1 MSTQTL
7 TVDTANVINVEVNN
21 RTTLEVTFS
30 QVSYPLTL
38 VGTPVNCV
46 VTPSS
51 IASTTNVFSVTFV
64 DSTLD
69 SFSFEL
75 KNSAP
80 GFGTD
85 GEKNFET
92 FFTSGVVGTQLT
104 SHTDWINN
112 DNQIFNS
119 SDTIFGYEVPTTS
132 LYGNTN
138 GFFNIAQSGSTATII
153 TDTGVDVVTG
163 YTNKA
168 LKLRTDIEYNNGE
181 GVSNKKR
188 NLGYIASPTFSAVTG
203 DIIKYEKKS
212 GSSFN
217 ANLVWALNVNTG
229 DWVDLQ
235 EVGFTG
241 TRASVPANGTYRVII
256 FKFVSLFTSQTNNDV
271 EVEINKFILEDS
283 AGVQKTQ
290 LTVSGEVVT
299 SPTVLIETATA
310 QEVGD
315 SLIHLYELTLPS
327 FDPNYATGDT
337 LYFHNGLNFETG
349 TGRNINFPNSEGTVL
364 NTYIAFPIEVTGIEN
379 TGGEPNRPTLKMA
392 NLPALGRTLVN
403 DTNAIEDETTLQQAL
418 SSSGIITPLDL
429 LSSKLVIRTTLLKLT
444 YSSTDTP
451 SVPREYPKHAYIL
464 DKISGERNL
473 ELEIELAN
481 PADIERANIPARI
494 AAGKY
499 CSWEYQGGLYGRGGC
514 TVNGNSFNRFF
525 DVNDRLITADYSK
538 STGNNVITEWNSTTA
553 YSAGTRVHRIPV
565 ANKGVRIYRALK
577 ASTGVKP
584 ELSTKIW
591 ERIDICGKRVQS
603 CRLRFQ
609 GKQTELATDSDTLVN
624 TVPSDTYLNKS
635 RSLPFGGFP
644 GSRSNISE

>member
-7 TVDTANVINVEVNN
+7 TVDTANVINVEANN

-64 DSTLD
+64 DSSLD

-92 FFTSGVVGTQLT
+92 FFTSGVTGTTLT
-104 SHTDWINN
+104 NHTDWTNV
-112 DNQIFNS
+112 DNQIYNS
-119 SDTIFGYEVPTTS
+119 SDTIFGYEVPTTA

-138 GFFNIAQSGSTATII
+138 GNYNFANSGSTASII

-163 YTNKA
+163 YTNKT
-168 LKLRTDIEYNNGE
+168 LQLSTDVEYNNGE
-181 GVSNKKR
+181 GVANKKK
-188 NLGYIASPTFSAVTG
+188 NLGYIASPTFFAVTG
-203 DIIKYEKKS
+203 DIIKYEAQNT
-212 GSSFN
+212 FN
-217 ANLVWALNVNTG
+217 SNLVWALNVNTG

-235 EVGFTG
+235 PTDFTG
-241 TRASVPANGTYRVII
+241 TRAAVPSNGTYRIII
-256 FKFVSLFTSQTNNDV
+256 FKFVSLYTSESNKTQYVRIRNFT
-271 EVEINKFILEDS
+271 LEDS

-290 LTVSGEVVT
+290 LTVSGQVVT
-299 SPTVLIETATA
+299 SPTVLIETASA

-327 FDPNYATGDT
+327 FDPNYTTGDT

-364 NTYIAFPIEVTGIEN
+364 NTYLAFPIEVTGIEN

-392 NLPALGRTLVN
+392 NLPALGRVLVN
-403 DTNAIEDETTLQQAL
+403 DTNAIEDETTLQEAL

-429 LSSKLVIRTTLLKLT
+429 LSSKLVVRTTLLKLT

-473 ELEIELAN
+473 QLEVELAN
-481 PADIERANIPARI
+481 PADIERANIPARL

-499 CSWEYQGGLYGRGGC
+499 CSWEYQGALYGRGGC

-538 STGNNVITEWNSTTA
+538 SIGNNVITQWNSTTA
-553 YSAGTRVHRIPV
+553 YSAGDRVHRIPV
-565 ANKGVRIYRALK
+565 ADKGVRIYKALK

-584 ELSTKIW
+584 ELSTKVW

-609 GKQTELATDSDTLVN
+609 GKQTELATNSDTLAN

>member
-7 TVDTANVINVEVNN
+7 TVDTANVINVEANN

-64 DSTLD
+64 DSSLD

-92 FFTSGVVGTQLT
+92 FFTSGVTGVTLT
-104 SHTDWINN
+104 NHTDWTNV
-112 DNQIFNS
+112 DNQIYNS
-119 SDTIFGYEVPTTS
+119 SDTIFGYEVPTTA

-138 GFFNIAQSGSTATII
+138 GNYNFANSGSTASII

-163 YTNKA
+163 YTNKT
-168 LKLRTDIEYNNGE
+168 LQLSTDVEYNNGE
-181 GVSNKKR
+181 GVANKKK

-203 DIIKYEKKS
+203 DIIKYEAQNT
-212 GSSFN
+212 FN
-217 ANLVWALNVNTG
+217 SNLVWALNVNTG

-235 EVGFTG
+235 PTDFTG
-241 TRASVPANGTYRVII
+241 TRAAVPSNGTYRIII
-256 FKFVSLFTSQTNNDV
+256 FKFVSLYTSESNKTQYVRIRNFT
-271 EVEINKFILEDS
+271 LEDS

-290 LTVSGEVVT
+290 LTVSGQVVT
-299 SPTVLIETATA
+299 SPTVLIETASA

-327 FDPNYATGDT
+327 FDPNYTTGDT

-364 NTYIAFPIEVTGIEN
+364 NTYLAFPIEVTGIEN

-392 NLPALGRTLVN
+392 NLPALGRVLVN
-403 DTNAIEDETTLQQAL
+403 DTNAIEDETTLQEAL

-429 LSSKLVIRTTLLKLT
+429 LSSKLVVRTTLLKLT

-473 ELEIELAN
+473 QLEVELAN
-481 PADIERANIPARI
+481 PADIERANIPARL

-499 CSWEYQGGLYGRGGC
+499 CSWEYQGALYGRGGC

-538 STGNNVITEWNSTTA
+538 SIGNNVITQWNSTTA
-553 YSAGTRVHRIPV
+553 YSAGDRVHRIPV
-565 ANKGVRIYRALK
+565 ADKGVRIYKALK

-584 ELSTKIW
+584 ELSTKVW

-609 GKQTELATDSDTLVN
+609 GKQTELATNSDTLAN

>member
-7 TVDTANVINVEVNN
+7 TVDSANVINVEVNN

-51 IASTTNVFSVTFV
+51 IASSTNVFSVTFT

-92 FFTSGVVGTQLT
+92 FFTSGVVGNELT

-112 DNQIFNS
+112 DNFIYNT
-119 SDTIFGYEVPTTS
+119 SDKIFGYDVPTTS
-132 LYGNTN
+132 LYGTTN
-138 GFFNIAQSGSTATII
+138 GNYNTIHSGSTARIY

-163 YTNKA
+163 YTNKS
-168 LKLRTDIEYNNGE
+168 LTLETEIDFNFGE
-181 GVSNKKR
+181 GTYGKRR

-203 DIIKYEKKS
+203 DIIKYEKRQYT
-212 GSSFN
+212 SFGT
-217 ANLVWALNVNTG
+217 NLVWALNVNTG
-229 DWVDLQ
+229 DWVELQ

-241 TRASVPANGTYRVII
+241 TRASIPANGTYRIII
-256 FKFVSLFTSQTNNDV
+256 FKFVSLYTNETNKIV
-271 EVEINKFILEDS
+271 RVRINKFTLEDS
-283 AGVQKTQ
+283 AGIQKTQ
-290 LTVSGEVVT
+290 LTVSGEVRT

-349 TGRNINFPNSEGTVL
+349 TGKNINFPNSEGTVL

-379 TGGEPNRPTLKMA
+379 IGGEPNRPTLKMA

-403 DTNAIEDETTLQQAL
+403 DTNAIDDETTLQEAL
-418 SSSGIITPLDL
+418 SSSGIISPLDL

-444 YSSTDTP
+444 YSSTETP

-481 PADIERANIPARI
+481 PADIERANIPARL

-499 CSWEYQGGLYGRGGC
+499 CSWEYQGALYGRGGC
-514 TVNGNSFNRFF
+514 TVNGNSFDRFF
-525 DVNDRLITADYSK
+525 DVNDRLITANYSK

-553 YSAGTRVHRIPV
+553 YTVGTRVHRIPV
-565 ANKGVRIYRALK
+565 ADKGVRIYRALK

-584 ELSTKIW
+584 ELSTKAW
-591 ERIDICGKRVQS
+591 ERIDICGKRIQS

-609 GKQTELATDSDTLVN
+609 GRQADLVYSSDALAN

>member
-7 TVDTANVINVEVNN
+7 TVDSANVINVEVNN

-51 IASTTNVFSVTFV
+51 IASSTNVFSVTFT

-92 FFTSGVVGTQLT
+92 FFTSGVVGNELT

-112 DNQIFNS
+112 DNFIYNT
-119 SDTIFGYEVPTTS
+119 SDKIFGYDVPTTS
-132 LYGNTN
+132 LYGTTN
-138 GFFNIAQSGSTATII
+138 GNYNTIHSGSTARIY

-163 YTNKA
+163 YTNKS
-168 LKLRTDIEYNNGE
+168 LTLETEIDFNFGE
-181 GVSNKKR
+181 GTYGKRR

-203 DIIKYEKKS
+203 DIIKYEKRQYT
-212 GSSFN
+212 SFGT
-217 ANLVWALNVNTG
+217 NLVWALNVNTG
-229 DWVDLQ
+229 DWVELQ

-241 TRASVPANGTYRVII
+241 TRASIPANGTYRIII
-256 FKFVSLFTSQTNNDV
+256 FKFVSLYTNETNKIV
-271 EVEINKFILEDS
+271 RVRINKFTLEDS
-283 AGVQKTQ
+283 AGIQKTQ
-290 LTVSGEVVT
+290 LTVSGEVRT

-349 TGRNINFPNSEGTVL
+349 TGKNINFPNSEGTVL

-379 TGGEPNRPTLKMA
+379 IGGEPNRPTLKMA

-403 DTNAIEDETTLQQAL
+403 DTNAIDDETTLQEAL
-418 SSSGIITPLDL
+418 SSSGIISPLDL

-464 DKISGERNL
+464 DKISGEPNL

-481 PADIERANIPARI
+481 PADIERANIPARL

-499 CSWEYQGGLYGRGGC
+499 CSWEYQGALYGRGGC
-514 TVNGNSFNRFF
+514 TVNGNSFDRFF
-525 DVNDRLITADYSK
+525 DVNDRLITANYSK

-553 YSAGTRVHRIPV
+553 YTVGTRVHRIPV
-565 ANKGVRIYRALK
+565 ADKGVRIYRALK

-584 ELSTKIW
+584 ELSTKAW
-591 ERIDICGKRVQS
+591 ERIDICGKRIQS

-609 GKQTELATDSDTLVN
+609 GRQADLVYSSDALAN

>member
-7 TVDTANVINVEVNN
+7 TVDTANVINVEANN

-51 IASTTNVFSVTFV
+51 IANTTNVFSVTFV
-64 DSTLD
+64 DSSLD

-92 FFTSGVVGTQLT
+92 FFTSGVTGTTLT
-104 SHTDWINN
+104 NHTDWTNV
-112 DNQIFNS
+112 DNQIYNS
-119 SDTIFGYEVPTTS
+119 SDTIFGYEVPTTA

-138 GFFNIAQSGSTATII
+138 GNYNFANSGSTASII

-163 YTNKA
+163 YTNKT
-168 LKLRTDIEYNNGE
+168 LQLSTDVEYNNGE
-181 GVSNKKR
+181 GVANKKK
-188 NLGYIASPTFSAVTG
+188 NLGYIASPTFFAVTG
-203 DIIKYEKKS
+203 DIIKYEAQNT
-212 GSSFN
+212 FN
-217 ANLVWALNVNTG
+217 SNLVWALNVNTG

-235 EVGFTG
+235 PTDFTG
-241 TRASVPANGTYRVII
+241 TRAAVPSNGTYRIII
-256 FKFVSLFTSQTNNDV
+256 FKFVSLYTSESNKTQYVRIRNFT
-271 EVEINKFILEDS
+271 LEDS

-290 LTVSGEVVT
+290 LTVSGQVVT
-299 SPTVLIETATA
+299 SPTVLIETASA

-327 FDPNYATGDT
+327 FDPNYTTGDT

-364 NTYIAFPIEVTGIEN
+364 NTYLAFPIEVTGIEN

-392 NLPALGRTLVN
+392 NLPALGRVLVN
-403 DTNAIEDETTLQQAL
+403 DTNAIEDETTLQEAL

-429 LSSKLVIRTTLLKLT
+429 LSSKLVVRTTLLKLT

-473 ELEIELAN
+473 QLEVELAN
-481 PADIERANIPARI
+481 PADIERANIPARL

-499 CSWEYQGGLYGRGGC
+499 CSWEYQGALYGRGGC

-538 STGNNVITEWNSTTA
+538 SIGNNVITQWNSTTA
-553 YSAGTRVHRIPV
+553 YSAGDRVHRIPV
-565 ANKGVRIYRALK
+565 ADKGVRIYKALK

-584 ELSTKIW
+584 ELSTKVW

-609 GKQTELATDSDTLVN
+609 GKQTELATNSDTLAN

>member
-7 TVDTANVINVEVNN
+7 TVDTANVINVEANN

-64 DSTLD
+64 DSSLD

-92 FFTSGVVGTQLT
+92 FFTSGVTGNTLT
-104 SHTDWINN
+104 NHTDWTNV
-112 DNQIFNS
+112 DNQIYNS
-119 SDTIFGYEVPTTS
+119 SDTIFGYEVPTTA

-138 GFFNIAQSGSTATII
+138 GNYNFANSGSTASII
-153 TDTGVDVVTG
+153 TDLGVDVVTG

-168 LKLRTDIEYNNGE
+168 LQLTTDVEYNNGE
-181 GVSNKKR
+181 GVANKKK

-203 DIIKYEKKS
+203 DIIKYEAQNT
-212 GSSFN
+212 FN
-217 ANLVWALNVNTG
+217 SNLVWALNVNTG

-235 EVGFTG
+235 PTDFTG
-241 TRASVPANGTYRVII
+241 TRAAVPSNGTYRIII
-256 FKFVSLFTSQTNNDV
+256 FKFVSLYTS
-271 EVEINKFILEDS
+271 ESNKTQYVRIRNFILEDS

-290 LTVSGEVVT
+290 LTVSGQVVT
-299 SPTVLIETATA
+299 SPTVLIETASA

-327 FDPNYATGDT
+327 FDPNYTTGDT

-364 NTYIAFPIEVTGIEN
+364 NTYLAFPIEVTGIEN

-392 NLPALGRTLVN
+392 NLPALGRVLVN
-403 DTNAIEDETTLQQAL
+403 DTNAIEDETTLQEAL

-429 LSSKLVIRTTLLKLT
+429 LSSKLVVRTTLLKLT

-473 ELEIELAN
+473 QLEVELAN
-481 PADIERANIPARI
+481 PADIERANIPARL

-499 CSWEYQGGLYGRGGC
+499 CSWEYQGALYGRGGC

-538 STGNNVITEWNSTTA
+538 STGNNVITQWNSTTA
-553 YSAGTRVHRIPV
+553 YSAGDRVHRIPV
-565 ANKGVRIYRALK
+565 ADKGVRIYKALK

-584 ELSTKIW
+584 ELSTKVW

-609 GKQTELATDSDTLVN
+609 GNQTSLAANSDTLAN

>member
-7 TVDTANVINVEVNN
+7 TVDTANVINVEANN

-64 DSTLD
+64 DSSLD

-92 FFTSGVVGTQLT
+92 FFDPDVTGITLT
-104 SHTDWINN
+104 DHTDWINN
-112 DNQIFNS
+112 TNQIFNT
-119 SDTIFGYEVPTTS
+119 SDTIFGYEVPTTA

-138 GFFNIAQSGSTATII
+138 GNYNFANSGSTASII

-163 YTNKA
+163 YTNKT
-168 LKLRTDIEYNNGE
+168 LQLSTDVEYNNGE
-181 GVSNKKR
+181 GVANKKK
-188 NLGYIASPTFSAVTG
+188 NLGYIASPTFFAVTG
-203 DIIKYEKKS
+203 DIIKYEAQNT
-212 GSSFN
+212 FN
-217 ANLVWALNVNTG
+217 SNLVWALNVNTG

-235 EVGFTG
+235 PTDFTG
-241 TRASVPANGTYRVII
+241 TRAAVPSNGTYRIII
-256 FKFVSLFTSQTNNDV
+256 FKFVSLYTSESNKTQYIRIRNFT
-271 EVEINKFILEDS
+271 LEDS

-290 LTVSGEVVT
+290 LTVSGQVVT
-299 SPTVLIETATA
+299 SPTVLIETASA

-327 FDPNYATGDT
+327 FDPNYTTGDT

-364 NTYIAFPIEVTGIEN
+364 NTYLAFPIEVTGIEN

-392 NLPALGRTLVN
+392 NLPALGRVLVN
-403 DTNAIEDETTLQQAL
+403 DTNAIEDETTLQEAL

-429 LSSKLVIRTTLLKLT
+429 LSSKLVVRTTLLKLT

-473 ELEIELAN
+473 QLEVELAN
-481 PADIERANIPARI
+481 PADIERANIPARL

-499 CSWEYQGGLYGRGGC
+499 CSWEYQGALYGRGGC

-538 STGNNVITEWNSTTA
+538 SIGNNVITQWNSTTA
-553 YSAGTRVHRIPV
+553 YSAGDRVHRIPV
-565 ANKGVRIYRALK
+565 ADKGVRIYKALK

-584 ELSTKIW
+584 ELSTKVW

-609 GKQTELATDSDTLVN
+609 GKQTELATNSDTLAN

>member
-7 TVDTANVINVEVNN
+7 TVDTANVINVEANN

-64 DSTLD
+64 DSSLD

-92 FFTSGVVGTQLT
+92 FFTSGVTGTTLT
-104 SHTDWINN
+104 NHTDWTNV
-112 DNQIFNS
+112 DNQIYNS
-119 SDTIFGYEVPTTS
+119 SDTIFGYEVPTTA

-138 GFFNIAQSGSTATII
+138 GNYNFFNSGSSASIV

-163 YTNKA
+163 YTNKT
-168 LKLRTDIEYNNGE
+168 LQLSTDVEYNNGE
-181 GVSNKKR
+181 GVANKKK
-188 NLGYIASPTFSAVTG
+188 NLGYIASPTFFAVTG
-203 DIIKYEKKS
+203 DIIKYEAQNT
-212 GSSFN
+212 FN
-217 ANLVWALNVNTG
+217 SNLVWALNVNTG

-235 EVGFTG
+235 PTDFTG
-241 TRASVPANGTYRVII
+241 TRAAVPSNGTYRIII
-256 FKFVSLFTSQTNNDV
+256 FKFVSLYTSESDKTQYVT
-271 EVEINKFILEDS
+271 IRKFILEDS

-290 LTVSGEVVT
+290 LTVSGQVVT
-299 SPTVLIETATA
+299 SPTVLIETASA

-327 FDPNYATGDT
+327 FDPNYTTGDT

-364 NTYIAFPIEVTGIEN
+364 NTYLAFPIEVTGIEN

-392 NLPALGRTLVN
+392 NLPALGRVLVN
-403 DTNAIEDETTLQQAL
+403 DTNAIEDETTLQEAL

-429 LSSKLVIRTTLLKLT
+429 LSSKLVVRTTLLKLT

-473 ELEIELAN
+473 QLEVELAN
-481 PADIERANIPARI
+481 PADIERANIPARL

-499 CSWEYQGGLYGRGGC
+499 CSWEYQGALYGRGGC

-538 STGNNVITEWNSTTA
+538 SIGNNVITQWNSTTA
-553 YSAGTRVHRIPV
+553 YSAGDRVHRIPV
-565 ANKGVRIYRALK
+565 ADKGVRIYKALK

-584 ELSTKIW
+584 ELSTKVW

-609 GKQTELATDSDTLVN
+609 GKQTELATNSDTLAN

>member
-7 TVDTANVINVEVNN
+7 TVDSANVINVEVNN

-51 IASTTNVFSVTFV
+51 IASSTNVFSVTFT

-92 FFTSGVVGTQLT
+92 FFTSGVVGNELT

-112 DNQIFNS
+112 DNFIYNT
-119 SDTIFGYEVPTTS
+119 SDKIFGYDVPTTS
-132 LYGNTN
+132 LYGTTN
-138 GFFNIAQSGSTATII
+138 GNYNTIHSGSTARIY

-163 YTNKA
+163 YTNKS
-168 LKLRTDIEYNNGE
+168 LTLETEIDFNFGE
-181 GVSNKKR
+181 GTYGKRR

-203 DIIKYEKKS
+203 DIIKYEKRQYT
-212 GSSFN
+212 SFGT
-217 ANLVWALNVNTG
+217 NLVWALNVNTG
-229 DWVDLQ
+229 DWVELQ

-241 TRASVPANGTYRVII
+241 TRASIPANGTYRIII
-256 FKFVSLFTSQTNNDV
+256 FKFVSLYTNETNKIV
-271 EVEINKFILEDS
+271 RVRINKFTLEDS
-283 AGVQKTQ
+283 AGIQKTQ
-290 LTVSGEVVT
+290 LTVSGEVRT

-349 TGRNINFPNSEGTVL
+349 TGKNINFPNSEGTVL

-379 TGGEPNRPTLKMA
+379 IGGEPNRPTLKMA

-403 DTNAIEDETTLQQAL
+403 DTNAIDDETTLQEAL
-418 SSSGIITPLDL
+418 SSSGIISPLDL

-481 PADIERANIPARI
+481 PADIERANIPARL

-499 CSWEYQGGLYGRGGC
+499 CSWEYQGALYGRGGC
-514 TVNGNSFNRFF
+514 TVNGNSFDRFF
-525 DVNDRLITADYSK
+525 DVNDRLITANYSK

-553 YSAGTRVHRIPV
+553 YTVGTRVHRIPV
-565 ANKGVRIYRALK
+565 ADKGVRIYRALK

-584 ELSTKIW
+584 ELSTKAW
-591 ERIDICGKRVQS
+591 ERIDICGKRIQS

-609 GKQTELATDSDTLVN
+609 GRQADLVYSSDALAN

>member
-7 TVDTANVINVEVNN
+7 TVDTANVINVEANN

-64 DSTLD
+64 DSSLD

-92 FFTSGVVGTQLT
+92 FFTSGVTGNTLT
-104 SHTDWINN
+104 NHTDWTNV
-112 DNQIFNS
+112 DNQIYNS
-119 SDTIFGYEVPTTS
+119 SDTIFGYEVPTTA

-138 GFFNIAQSGSTATII
+138 GNYNFANSGSTASII
-153 TDTGVDVVTG
+153 TDLGVDVVTG

-168 LKLRTDIEYNNGE
+168 LQLTTDVEYNNGE
-181 GVSNKKR
+181 GVANKKK

-203 DIIKYEKKS
+203 DIIKYEAQNT
-212 GSSFN
+212 FN
-217 ANLVWALNVNTG
+217 SNLVWALNVNTG

-235 EVGFTG
+235 PTDFTG
-241 TRASVPANGTYRVII
+241 TRAAVPSNGTYRIII
-256 FKFVSLFTSQTNNDV
+256 FKFVSLYTSESDKTQYV
-271 EVEINKFILEDS
+271 RIRKFILEDS

-290 LTVSGEVVT
+290 LTVSGQVVT
-299 SPTVLIETATA
+299 SPTVLIETASA

-327 FDPNYATGDT
+327 FDPNYTTGDT

-364 NTYIAFPIEVTGIEN
+364 NTYLAFPIEVTGIEN

-392 NLPALGRTLVN
+392 NLPALGRVLVN
-403 DTNAIEDETTLQQAL
+403 DTNAIEDETTLQEAL

-429 LSSKLVIRTTLLKLT
+429 LSSKLVVRTTLLKLT

-473 ELEIELAN
+473 QLEVELAN
-481 PADIERANIPARI
+481 PADIERANIPARL

-499 CSWEYQGGLYGRGGC
+499 CSWEYQGALYGRGGC

-538 STGNNVITEWNSTTA
+538 STGNNVITQWNSTTA
-553 YSAGTRVHRIPV
+553 YSAGDRVHRIPV
-565 ANKGVRIYRALK
+565 ADKGVRIYKALK

-584 ELSTKIW
+584 ELSTKVW

-609 GKQTELATDSDTLVN
+609 GNQTSLAANSDTLAN

>member
-7 TVDTANVINVEVNN
+7 TVDSANVINVEVNN

-51 IASTTNVFSVTFV
+51 IASSTNVFSVTFT

-92 FFTSGVVGTQLT
+92 FFTSGVVGNELT

-112 DNQIFNS
+112 DNFIYNT
-119 SDTIFGYEVPTTS
+119 SDKIFGYDVPTTS
-132 LYGNTN
+132 LYGTTN
-138 GFFNIAQSGSTATII
+138 GNYNTIHSGSTARIY

-163 YTNKA
+163 YTNKS
-168 LKLRTDIEYNNGE
+168 LTLETEIDFNFGE
-181 GVSNKKR
+181 GTYGKRR

-203 DIIKYEKKS
+203 DIIKYEKRQYT
-212 GSSFN
+212 SFGT
-217 ANLVWALNVNTG
+217 NLVWALNVNTG
-229 DWVDLQ
+229 DWVELQ

-241 TRASVPANGTYRVII
+241 TRASIPANGTYRIII
-256 FKFVSLFTSQTNNDV
+256 FKFVSLYTNETNKIV
-271 EVEINKFILEDS
+271 RVRINKFTLEDS
-283 AGVQKTQ
+283 AGIQKTQ
-290 LTVSGEVVT
+290 LTVSGEVRT

-349 TGRNINFPNSEGTVL
+349 TGKNINFPNSEGTVL

-379 TGGEPNRPTLKMA
+379 IGGEPNRPTLKMA

-403 DTNAIEDETTLQQAL
+403 DTNAIDDETTLQEAL
-418 SSSGIITPLDL
+418 SSSGIISPLDL

-481 PADIERANIPARI
+481 PADIERANIPARL

-499 CSWEYQGGLYGRGGC
+499 CSWEYQGALYGRGGC
-514 TVNGNSFNRFF
+514 TVNGNSFARFF
-525 DVNDRLITADYSK
+525 DVNDRLITANYSK

-553 YSAGTRVHRIPV
+553 YTVGTRVHRIPV
-565 ANKGVRIYRALK
+565 ADKGVRIYRALK

-584 ELSTKIW
+584 ELSTKAW
-591 ERIDICGKRVQS
+591 ERIDICGKRIQS

-609 GKQTELATDSDTLVN
+609 GRQADLVYSSDALAN

>member
-7 TVDTANVINVEVNN
+7 TVDTANVINVEANN

-64 DSTLD
+64 DSSLD

-92 FFTSGVVGTQLT
+92 FFTSGVTGTTLT
-104 SHTDWINN
+104 NHTDWTNV
-112 DNQIFNS
+112 DNQIYNS
-119 SDTIFGYEVPTTS
+119 SDTIFGYEVPTTA

-138 GFFNIAQSGSTATII
+138 GNYNFANSGSTASII

-163 YTNKA
+163 YTNKT
-168 LKLRTDIEYNNGE
+168 LQLSTDVEYNNGE
-181 GVSNKKR
+181 GVANKKK

-203 DIIKYEKKS
+203 DIIKYEAQNT
-212 GSSFN
+212 FN
-217 ANLVWALNVNTG
+217 SNLVWALNVNTG

-235 EVGFTG
+235 PTDFTG
-241 TRASVPANGTYRVII
+241 TRAAVPSNGTYRIII
-256 FKFVSLFTSQTNNDV
+256 FKFVSLYTSESDKTQYVT
-271 EVEINKFILEDS
+271 IRKFILEDS

-290 LTVSGEVVT
+290 LTVSGQVVT
-299 SPTVLIETATA
+299 SPTVLIETASA

-327 FDPNYATGDT
+327 FDPNYTTGDT

-364 NTYIAFPIEVTGIEN
+364 NTYLAFPIEVTGIEN

-392 NLPALGRTLVN
+392 NLPALGRVLVN
-403 DTNAIEDETTLQQAL
+403 DTNAIEDETTLQEAL

-429 LSSKLVIRTTLLKLT
+429 LSSKLVVRTTLLKLT

-473 ELEIELAN
+473 QLEVELAN
-481 PADIERANIPARI
+481 PADIERANIPARL

-499 CSWEYQGGLYGRGGC
+499 CSWEYQGALYGRGGC

-538 STGNNVITEWNSTTA
+538 SIGNNVITQWNSTTA
-553 YSAGTRVHRIPV
+553 YSAGDRVHRIPV
-565 ANKGVRIYRALK
+565 ADKGVRIYKALK

-584 ELSTKIW
+584 ELSTKVW

-609 GKQTELATDSDTLVN
+609 GKQTELATNSDTLAN